1 MLLHDPIVTTSW
13 RAELALTYER
23 RDARTVLATRR
34 HDGPLVVQ
42 KPLYPEGPE
51 ICHTILI
58 HPPAGMA
65 SGDELAIDTRLGA
78 GSHVL
83 LTTPGA
89 GKWYRSS
96 GPFARQA
103 FDFEVNAGAVL
114 EWLPQESIFFND
126 TRADLRLDVSL
137 APDARFIGWD
147 LFCFGRTASRE
158 RFERGEC
165 RVSTTILRDGK
176 PIWIERGII
185 EGGNRILAAASGL
198 AGEPVT
204 GTLIAAA
211 DTLTAELVR
220 VCRVPR
226 PRIGDGAVTLLPG
239 ILVARYLGPSTEA
252 ARAYFIELWTL
263 IRPALLACEA
273 TVPRIWRT

>member
-1 MLLHDPIVTTSW
+1 MHLHDPITTTSW
-13 RAELALTYER
+13 RAELALEYER
-23 RDARTVLATRR
+23 RDARTVLAARR

-42 KPLYPEGPE
+42 KPLYPEGPA
-51 ICHTILI
+51 ICHTILV

-65 SGDELAIDTRLGA
+65 SGDELAIEARLGA

-96 GPFARQA
+96 GPFARQG
-103 FDFEVNAGAVL
+103 FDFQVNADAVL
-114 EWLPQESIFFND
+114 EWLPQESIFFNN

-137 APDARFIGWD
+137 AADARFIGWEV
-147 LFCFGRTASRE
+147 FCFGRTMSRE

-165 RVSTTILRDGK
+165 RVSTTILRDGA

-185 EGGNRILAAASGL
+185 KGGDRLLAAASGL

-211 DTLTAELVR
+211 DGLTAALLR
-220 VCRVPR
+220 ACRVPR
-226 PRIGDGAVTLLPG
+226 PRIGDGAVSLLPG
-239 ILVARYLGPSTEA
+239 ILVARYLGSSTEA
-252 ARAYFIELWTL
+252 ARAYFIDLWTL

-273 TVPRIWRT
+273 AVPRIWRT